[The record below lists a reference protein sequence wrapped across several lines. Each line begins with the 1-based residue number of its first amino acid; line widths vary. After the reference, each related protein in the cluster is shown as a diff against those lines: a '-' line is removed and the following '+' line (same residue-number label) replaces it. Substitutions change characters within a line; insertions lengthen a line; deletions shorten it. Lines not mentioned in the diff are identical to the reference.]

1 MLARILNIAVR
12 PQSDHRPVF
21 LSLGDG
27 EHGGRDIQLGGEG
40 HAQLGHQQ
48 GHVHSLGLLAG
59 GGVRGVLVEYREE
72 EEIPSTE
79 LVLHQ
84 VGF

>member
-1 MLARILNIAVR
+1 MR

-40 HAQLGHQQ
+40 LAQLRHQQ
-48 GHVHSLGLLAG
+48 GHVHGIGLLAG
-59 GGVRGVLVEYREE
+59 GGVLVEYREE

>member
-27 EHGGRDIQLGGEG
+27 EDAGRDIQLGGQG
-40 HAQLGHQQ
+40 LAQLGGQQ
-48 GHVHSLGLLAG
+48 GHVHRLGLLG
-59 GGVRGVLVEYREE
+59 GVLVEEREE

-79 LVLHQ
+79 LELHQ